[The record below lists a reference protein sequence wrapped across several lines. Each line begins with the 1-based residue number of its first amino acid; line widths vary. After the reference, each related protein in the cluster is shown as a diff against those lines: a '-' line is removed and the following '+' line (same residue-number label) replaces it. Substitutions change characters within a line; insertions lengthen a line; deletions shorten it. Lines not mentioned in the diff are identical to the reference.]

1 MNPWRALPGW
11 SRRSRARGPTLSPFP
26 QKAKGQGLGW
36 LSDLVGPCKADGPE
50 GGWRKEGDPC
60 VSWFWRGLL
69 VWTLNAEDD
78 PASHYRGRSS
88 PLCIAPP
95 GAEDELLMGG
105 AAGATK
111 ATLGWEPA
119 SGITL
124 WLQKV
129 LGLLVLQ
136 AWRPTHILP

>member
-1 MNPWRALPGW
+1 M
-11 SRRSRARGPTLSPFP
+11 SPFP

-78 PASHYRGRSS
+78 PPHTTEEEVAPSA
-88 PLCIAPP
+88 LPP
-95 GAEDELLMGG
+95 G
-105 AAGATK
+105 
-111 ATLGWEPA
+111 
-119 SGITL
+119 S
-124 WLQKV
+124 
-129 LGLLVLQ
+129 
-136 AWRPTHILP
+136 RR